1 MTTAHAIQTAIEIV
15 VIVLLIIG
23 FIYEPAVAKWEQ
35 KQKEKVMKAWK
46 QRKKYRGE
54 GTNEKAS

>member
-1 MTTAHAIQTAIEIV
+1 MTNTQIIQTVIEIV
-15 VIVLLIIG
+15 VIALLIIG
-23 FIYEPAVAKWEQ
+23 FIYEPTVAKWEE

-54 GTNEKAS
+54 NGNV